1 MITVFGSINMDLI
14 AHVGRLPKPGETLA
28 GRTFSTAAGGKG
40 ANQALAASRAG
51 ASVTMAGAVGDDAF
65 AEGALRL
72 LKEDRVDLSR
82 VKTAPGATGTAS
94 ILVDDDGENVIVV
107 VAAANGQV
115 TADDAR
121 AAVGAMQPGDVLLLQ
136 LEVPPEAVEAAL
148 LAARDRGVTSLL
160 NVAPLTEDAARLAPL
175 ADIVIANESEFAL
188 LHPGDFP
195 DRAAL
200 QAGMREFAGKAR
212 TVVVTLGAA
221 GVIAV
226 RQDNHHEAKGL
237 AIEPVDTVGAGDTF
251 CGYLAAELEAKRDF
265 TQALQRAAAA
275 GSLACLKRG
284 AQPSIPM
291 AIEVDAAMAQPHF

>member
-28 GRTFSTAAGGKG
+28 GHTFSTAAGGKG

-51 ASVTMAGAVGDDAF
+51 ASVAMAGAAGDDAF
-65 AEGALRL
+65 ADGALQL
-72 LKEDRVDLSR
+72 LKEDGVDLSR
-82 VKTAPGATGTAS
+82 VKTVPGATGTAS
-94 ILVDDDGENVIVV
+94 ILVGDDGENVIVV
-107 VAAANGQV
+107 VAAANGKV

-121 AAVGAMQPGDVLLLQ
+121 STVEAMQSGDVLLLQ
-136 LEVPPEAVEAAL
+136 LEVPADAVEAAL
-148 LAARDRGVTSLL
+148 LAARERGVTSLL
-160 NVAPLTEDAARLAPL
+160 NIAPLTEDAARLAPL
-175 ADIVIANESEFAL
+175 ADLVIANESEFAL
-188 LHPGDFP
+188 LDPGDFP

-200 QAGMREFAGKAR
+200 RSAMREFAGKGR
-212 TVVVTLGAA
+212 SVVVTLGAA
-221 GVIAV
+221 GVVAV
-226 RQDNHHEAKGL
+226 HKGEHHEAKGL